1 MDQSSFGILPE
12 NYLRVHNLALVDHEY
27 VKAHGASEK

>member
-1 MDQSSFGILPE
+1 MDQSSFGILA
-12 NYLRVHNLALVDHEY
+12 YDLLRAHNLALVNHAY